1 MVVERGVE
9 KEREKEVEVE
19 YTRLRIPFG
28 PVHPALKEPV
38 SLRVAV
44 RGEEVVDVDMVLG
57 HVHRGI
63 ESLAESRNIV
73 QTLYLIER
81 ICGICSHSHTTCF
94 IQAIEDISGI
104 TPPDRALY
112 LRTLIF
118 EMERLHSH
126 LLLLGV
132 MAYEIGFDTLFMF
145 MWHVR
150 ERVLDLFEKITGNR
164 IHHAMNTIG
173 GVRWDLTPEMAEE
186 VNAQMREI
194 EKSIRYIRDVFTD
207 GTVEK
212 RICGLGVLGY
222 GEAVKLCVVGP
233 TARGSGVNI
242 DVRKDHPY
250 AAYDDLEGEFSVI
263 VERGG
268 DVYARTETRILE
280 ALESINVA
288 RAILDRLPSGPIRPE
303 ENVFRLMRKIPEG
316 ESVLL
321 VEAPRGELLHFVKTD
336 GKGGL
341 KRLKVRTPTFSNL
354 LSLKPML
361 VGCEIADIPAIVA
374 SIDPCLSCTNR
385 LTIIDQES
393 GESKSIDVDRLRRMV
408 RRKWM
413 RR

>member
-1 MVVERGVE
+1 MVVERSVE
-9 KEREKEVEVE
+9 KEAEVE

-38 SLRVAV
+38 SLRVSV
-44 RGEEVVDVDMVLG
+44 RGEEVIDVDMVLG

-63 ESLAESRNIV
+63 ESLAEGRNLV

-94 IQAIEDISGI
+94 TQALEEIGGIS
-104 TPPDRALY
+104 PSDRALY

-145 MWHVR
+145 TWHVR
-150 ERVLDLFEKITGNR
+150 EKILDLFEKITGNR
-164 IHHAMNTIG
+164 VHHAMNTIG
-173 GVRWDLTPEMAEE
+173 GVRWDLTPQMVREI
-186 VNAQMREI
+186 NACMREI
-194 EKSIRYIRDVFTD
+194 EEPIKYIHGVFTD

-212 RICGLGVLGY
+212 RICGLGVLDY
-222 GEAVKLCVVGP
+222 SEALKLCVVGP
-233 TARGSGVNI
+233 TARGSGLSI
-242 DVRKDHPY
+242 DVRMDHPY
-250 AAYDDLEGEFSVI
+250 AAYNELKGDFSV
-263 VERGG
+263 VTRREG
-268 DVYARTETRILE
+268 DVYARTEVRVLE
-280 ALESINVA
+280 VFESINII
-288 RAILDRLPSGPIRPE
+288 RAILDNLPEGSIRPE
-303 ENVFRLMRKIPEG
+303 ENVFRLMRRIPEG
-316 ESVLL
+316 EAVSL

-341 KRLKVRTPTFSNL
+341 MRLKVRTPTFSNL
-354 LSLKPML
+354 LSLKRML
-361 VGCEIADIPAIVA
+361 IGCEIADIPAIVA

-385 LTIIDQES
+385 VTLLDQEN
-393 GESKSIDVDRLRRMV
+393 GESKVVDMDTLRRMV
-408 RRKWM
+408 RRKWT

>member
-1 MVVERGVE
+1 MVVKRSTERTE
-9 KEREKEVEVE
+9 KEVE

-38 SLRVAV
+38 LLRISV
-44 RGEEVVDVDMVLG
+44 RGEEIIDVDMTLG

-63 ESLAESRNIV
+63 ESLAEGRNLI

-94 IQAIEDISGI
+94 IQALEEIGSIIPSE
-104 TPPDRALY
+104 RALY

-118 EMERLHSH
+118 EMERIHSH

-145 MWHVR
+145 TWHVR
-150 ERVLDLFEKITGNR
+150 EKILDLFEKITGNR

-173 GVRWDLTPEMAEE
+173 GVRWDLTSQMAGE
-186 VNAQMREI
+186 VKAYMREI
-194 EKSIRYIRDVFTD
+194 EKSTKYIHSAFTD

-212 RICGLGVLGY
+212 RICNLGVLDY
-222 GEAVKLCVVGP
+222 NDAIKLCVVGP

-250 AAYDDLEGEFSVI
+250 AAYDELKGDFSVI
-263 VERGG
+263 TRKDG
-268 DVYARTETRILE
+268 DVYARTEVRIFE
-280 ALESINVA
+280 VFESINIIK
-288 RAILDRLPSGPIRPE
+288 AILDRLPNGSIRPE
-303 ENVFRLMRKIPEG
+303 ENVFRIMKRIPEG
-316 ESVLL
+316 EAVSL
-321 VEAPRGELLHFVKTD
+321 VEAPRGELLYFVKTD

-341 KRLKVRTPTFSNL
+341 IRLKVRTPTFSNL
-354 LSLKPML
+354 LSLKRML
-361 VGCEIADIPAIVA
+361 VGCEIADIPVIVA

-385 LTIIDQES
+385 VTIINQEK
-393 GESKSIDVDRLRRMV
+393 GKSKVIDMDSLRRMV